1 MAKKMTER
9 EIEKLA
15 YEIRN
20 FLLRKKL
27 WMDVTIYFNGKAIS
41 TDDRDGHHAYND
53 PTKVFVL
60 ENQDP
65 KKYFE
70 YAGGVLS
77 MSFDGEL
84 YEVLNYC
91 TRPNVLDGFWK
102 LLEKHGLHYELGNA
116 WNLSV
121 YPN

>member
-53 PTKVFVL
+53 PAKVFVL

-91 TRPNVLDGFWK
+91 TRPNVVDDFWK